1 MRLLIRLL
9 WLIALSTNV
18 QADNHIRQ
26 TVVIE
31 DRGGIPLAHFVDEP
45 EQPKP
50 SRKTPSE
57 YQQAAMNSAAA
68 GYFDPS
74 LYPIRTPSMSVGPV
88 TAEELAQFDPAHVQ
102 FSFFIVGYDQVSM
115 GWLRDNLEAL
125 ERNYALGL
133 VVNVE
138 TPEQL
143 EALYA
148 LTENRLVLTP
158 ASGETLASSVH
169 LRHYPAYVD
178 NKRGLLR

>member
-1 MRLLIRLL
+1 MAINTWAIEAKFPKIKQVGLCH
-9 WLIALSTNV
+9 SV
-18 QADNHIRQ
+18 Q
-26 TVVIE
+26 
-31 DRGGIPLAHFVDEP
+31 G
-45 EQPKP
+45 
-50 SRKTPSE
+50 
-57 YQQAAMNSAAA
+57 
-68 GYFDPS
+68 
-74 LYPIRTPSMSVGPV
+74 